1 MAFNYKKLKNLSYY
15 VTLYLTILVL
25 NGCSNEA
32 SKLEKIK
39 TNEVLRVAI
48 IAHPPHYFNNRD
60 EKRGY
65 DFDLVYHYAT
75 KIGVKLKII
84 EATDSKKIV
93 SLLEQNRVDI
103 GITGSM
109 PDSLIGNTKNA
120 ITYNRSV
127 YH

>member
-65 DFDLVYHYAT
+65 DLNWKYQ
-75 KIGVKLKII
+75 KCNNL
-84 EATDSKKIV
+84 
-93 SLLEQNRVDI
+93 
-103 GITGSM
+103 
-109 PDSLIGNTKNA
+109 
-120 ITYNRSV
+120 
-127 YH
+127 